1 MVNDYLKLNKGVEKT
16 ERKKPSRK
24 YFTGDSAKIA
34 SLPSLDYVFD
44 IYHWRKFMTMRLL
57 DITTRKI

>member
-24 YFTGDSAKIA
+24 YFTGDSENC
-34 SLPSLDYVFD
+34 
-44 IYHWRKFMTMRLL
+44 
-57 DITTRKI
+57 ITTQFRLRF